1 MNLSDIAL
9 PTNRKFGFF
18 FSGVFLIASTYFY
31 IREITTA
38 SYSLAVLSIIL
49 LIITLVKADILF
61 PLNKL
66 WMHFGLL
73 LGKIISPIVLGVIFF
88 ALFTPVSLAMRLFG
102 RDELRLCFKQKDSYW
117 IPRESDPTETDAFK
131 NQF

>member
-1 MNLSDIAL
+1 M
-9 PTNRKFGFF
+9 
-18 FSGVFLIASTYFY
+18 
-31 IREITTA
+31 IT
-38 SYSLAVLSIIL
+38 V
-49 LIITLVKADILF
+49 VRADILF

-66 WMHFGLL
+66 WMRFGLL
-73 LGKIISPIVLGVIFF
+73 LGKIISPIVLGIIFF

-102 RDELRLCFKQKDSYW
+102 RDELRLCFKQKNSYW